1 MNKKLILLVLVI
13 LLIILLI
20 RWRSR
25 RESVDKRSPTQLR
38 TASGIETAEF
48 QLHDSILFD
57 AVNLLPR
64 TGYDIQIMREDRRIV
79 RELRLSTDGFGHIPE
94 TVIWYD
100 IGTVP
105 CAEGN
110 ALAPSTMHLSEYE
123 ISDFEY
129 IGKDYTLNILKD
141 EKLVREMTFRVSER
155 FIRPSLYAADFRG
168 CPKSGFL
175 IGEEDVW
182 VVGKNFPKGSIIR
195 LWAVEADS
203 EWEEADQLQDVTSQY
218 YGELPPIFELKGGD
232 TSFKRLLWPKG
243 LGSIGSYDIV
253 AEVVTYPFGF
263 YHASS
268 TSEVQNVVS
277 ELSYSSFVIQRRQGV
292 AEPLEMD
299 LAGVRQSQFTYRET
313 FLTSENVFVGV
324 DPEMQPSY
332 IDDTA
337 RVYIVDD
344 RPDAQWVAG
353 TALVDITPGGYETI
367 TVRSV
372 CANCWATLAWAAPL
386 TPGKYDVVLDFNE
399 NGFYDPITDAI
410 DSLGEAGFIVC
421 DIRPDTISFN
431 YSGSGAITINDNGS
445 NITAPEYVS
454 AGHVVKPAAFVRNGS
469 YSVKVKFKAASSI
482 NSAKVWAVGG
492 LGLGGLENSSSA
504 VSVSSPNWEGTFSIN
519 NVPNFVGKH
528 LFDWHWKYKD
538 VDGTPSGELDM
549 GKTGEHIVY
558 TVLTTPIAPLSGPSS
573 IPPLKILDYA
583 CTWANGAT
591 TKEATCVGIFNN
603 GYKAHYTWNMDCNR
617 LACDFV
623 RLVSTQGITASMHR
637 WGSKGY
643 GEVDHMTYQRTKVID
658 PVGAAWGNQQIEW
671 SWHHWADAEGAQRDP
686 SAAAILPGGWGD
698 YEDYLFSDYEKVNT
712 LGPPLVTGWV
722 PNQPGQSVGCEA
734 EEHRYYSS
742 DPYFSDWRG
751 PDR

>member
-1 MNKKLILLVLVI
+1 MLVI

-20 RWRSR
+20 RWLSR
-25 RESVDKRSPTQLR
+25 QESVDRRSPTQLR

-64 TGYDIQIMREDRRIV
+64 TGYDIQIMREDGRSV
-79 RELRLSTDGFGHIPE
+79 RELRLSTDRFGHIPE

-100 IGTVP
+100 IGIVP
-105 CAEGN
+105 CPEGN
-110 ALAPSTMHLSEYE
+110 AVAPGTMHLSEYE

-129 IGKDYTLNILKD
+129 IGKDYILNILKD

-155 FIRPSLYAADFRG
+155 LIRPTLYAADWRG

-195 LWAVEADS
+195 LWAVQADS
-203 EWEEADQLQDVTSQY
+203 EWEEADQLQDMTSQY

-313 FLTSENVFVGV
+313 FLTTENVFVGV
-324 DPEMQPSY
+324 DPQVQPSY

-344 RPDAQWVAG
+344 KPDAQWVAG
-353 TALVDITPGGYETI
+353 TALQDVTGGYETI
-367 TVRSV
+367 TVRYV
-372 CANCWATLAWAAPL
+372 CTNCWPTQAWAAPL

-399 NGFYDPITDAI
+399 NGFYDPVTDAI

-492 LGLGGLENSSSA
+492 LGGLDNSGSA
-504 VSVSSPNWEGTFSIN
+504 VLVSSPNWEGTFSIN
-519 NVPNFVGKH
+519 NMPNFVGKH

-558 TVLTTPIAPLSGPSS
+558 TVLSTPVAPSS
-573 IPPLKILDYA
+573 SMSVIPPLTILDYA

-591 TKEATCVGIFNN
+591 TKEDVITYILDKGFKLHYNWVGNC
-603 GYKAHYTWNMDCNR
+603 HR
-617 LACDFV
+617 LAGDFD
-623 RLVSTQGITASMHR
+623 RLVSTQGINASQHK
-637 WGSKGY
+637 WSIVYSPYDVGDITIQK
-643 GEVDHMTYQRTKVID
+643 TKAID
-658 PVGAAWGNQQIEW
+658 PVGSEVYGIQLWNY
-671 SWHHWADAEGAQRDP
+671 HHWAEAEGAQRDP
-686 SAAAILPGGWGD
+686 SVGESMTGTWGV
-698 YEDYLFSDYEKVNT
+698 YEDDVYTEYYKVND

-722 PNQPGQSVGCEA
+722 PNQPGQESGG
-734 EEHRYYSS
+734 
-742 DPYFSDWRG
+742 DYFSTPTFWSWKG
-751 PDR
+751 PDY